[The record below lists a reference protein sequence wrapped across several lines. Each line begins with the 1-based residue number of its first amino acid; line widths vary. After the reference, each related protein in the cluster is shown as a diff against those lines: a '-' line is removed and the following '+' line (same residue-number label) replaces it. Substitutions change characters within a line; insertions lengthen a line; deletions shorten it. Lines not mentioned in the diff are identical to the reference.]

1 MLIKYNGDYHE
12 KDAKNTFYIGQILT
26 LPSSLGK
33 INMKKEEKEIYKH
46 SSLKS
51 S

>member
-1 MLIKYNGDYHE
+1 MEITMKKMPKIHS
-12 KDAKNTFYIGQILT
+12 T
-26 LPSSLGK
+26 LVKFSHFLAPLGK